1 LLRCYIGSIKAD
13 TQLFT
18 NTGEIMKQINV
29 LDEPE
34 QGGQVHLKAIVCIL
48 FAFGL
53 SACASRGD
61 KHTSDQAVTDKA
73 SIEQGKTPNSVS
85 EKGATK
91 SKAEADAGFDARI
104 GSAITSPL
112 SDFNL
117 MRTEIPTILINARKT
132 PYKFPVDAGC
142 IWFAT
147 EIQGLDFVL
156 GPDLDDVKVDADG
169 NVVERELGNATVNA
183 LKSFTEG
190 FVPFRAWIRRLTGA
204 DSHAREVAAAGMA
217 GIVRR
222 SYLKGVAHARACRL
236 EPVPGAIPVK
246 APGSAEKQ

>member
-1 LLRCYIGSIKAD
+1 MRQIKKLIEA
-13 TQLFT
+13 QHSWKLKMKALGCLFF
-18 NTGEIMKQINV
+18 
-29 LDEPE
+29 
-34 QGGQVHLKAIVCIL
+34 IV
-48 FAFGL
+48 GL
-53 SACASRGD
+53 SACASSGD
-61 KHTSDQAVTDKA
+61 KQTHTPTSVDKA
-73 SIEQGKTPNSVS
+73 TTEQSNTPNA
-85 EKGATK
+85 ENGKRQAK
-91 SKAEADAGFDARI
+91 SKAEADAGFDSRI

-117 MRTEIPTILINARKT
+117 MRTEIPAVLLSARKA
-132 PYKFPVDAGC
+132 PYAFPADAGC
-142 IWFAT
+142 IWFTT

-156 GPDLDDVKVDADG
+156 GPDLDAIKLDADG

-236 EPVPGAIPVK
+236 EPVPGSVPAK
-246 APGSAEKQ
+246 APGSGSAEK

>member
-1 LLRCYIGSIKAD
+1 MRVLRERQQSWQTSMKTIG
-13 TQLFT
+13 
-18 NTGEIMKQINV
+18 
-29 LDEPE
+29 
-34 QGGQVHLKAIVCIL
+34 CI
-48 FAFGL
+48 FFVVGL
-53 SACASRGD
+53 SACANTGD
-61 KHTSDQAVTDKA
+61 KHKIEQVSVDKA
-73 SIEQGKTPNSVS
+73 AEQTKAPNSANNKV
-85 EKGATK
+85 GTK
-91 SKAEADAGFDARI
+91 SKAEADAGFDSRV

-117 MRTEIPTILINARKT
+117 MRTEIPAVLISARKA
-132 PYKFPVDAGC
+132 PYAFPPDAGC
-142 IWFAT
+142 IWFTT

-156 GPDLDDVKVDADG
+156 GPDLDAVKLDANG

-190 FVPFRAWIRRLTGA
+190 FVPFRAWVRRLTGA

-236 EPVPGAIPVK
+236 EPVPGGVSDKTLSSDPV
-246 APGSAEKQ
+246 EK